1 MAPAAAGVLGEW
13 QTTLR
18 VVAAFLIFCVVASG
32 TYLVNDVVDA
42 ESDRHHP
49 TKRVRPVA
57 SGALRPG
64 VALGVGAVLIA
75 TAIAAALL
83 VRPWGFAAVVASY
96 AGLSIAYSIRLKRE
110 PVMELAVVAS
120 CFVLRAVAGGVVAH
134 VPLSNWFLVFT
145 SFAALF
151 IVSGKRC
158 AEHARLGEDRG
169 VHRLV
174 LDQYSESFLK
184 SALTISAT
192 VTVASYCLWAFD
204 RTGLLAHAG
213 DRVVWIELTVI
224 PLVLSVLH
232 ILRLLDAGHGGE
244 PEQLALRDH
253 VLQGYGVLW
262 LALMGIGLL
271 LGTLERELRIAIADP
286 DGAVHVVGASLT
298 LAVAWCSPGT
308 GACLRMTLKR
318 GPPPLRSDERADVS
332 SSIFEAEPLTARTTS
347 GEHRARRMP
356 KLKFG
361 TMAIKGTCL
370 TLFFSRGASPPT
382 ARFGSVRFG

>member
-1 MAPAAAGVLGEW
+1 VTSVGRVTRQEPLPPNGVVPRHDLGPPAPRSTLRLLAQGARPRQWLKNLLVLMAPAAAGVLGEW
-13 QTTLR
+13 HTTLR
-18 VVAAFLIFCVVASG
+18 VVAAFSIFCVVASG

-42 ESDRHHP
+42 GSDRYHP
-49 TKRVRPVA
+49 TKRLRPVA

-64 VALGVGAVLIA
+64 VALGVGTALIA

-110 PVMELAVVAS
+110 PVLELALVAS
-120 CFVLRAVAGGVVAH
+120 CFVLRAVAGGVVAQ

-158 AEHARLGEDRG
+158 AEHARLGDDRG

-174 LDQYSESFLK
+174 LDEYSESFLR
-184 SALTISAT
+184 STLTISAT
-192 VTVASYCLWAFD
+192 VTVASYCLWAFE
-204 RTGLLAHAG
+204 RTGLLAHVG
-213 DRVVWIELTVI
+213 NHVVWIELTVV

-253 VLQGYGVLW
+253 ALQGYGVLW
-262 LALMGIGLL
+262 LALMGIGLY
-271 LGTLERELRIAIADP
+271 G
-286 DGAVHVVGASLT
+286 
-298 LAVAWCSPGT
+298 
-308 GACLRMTLKR
+308 
-318 GPPPLRSDERADVS
+318 
-332 SSIFEAEPLTARTTS
+332 
-347 GEHRARRMP
+347 
-356 KLKFG
+356 
-361 TMAIKGTCL
+361 
-370 TLFFSRGASPPT
+370 
-382 ARFGSVRFG
+382 

>member
-1 MAPAAAGVLGEW
+1 MTSLGRVPRLEPQPNDDVVPLHRLGPPAPRSTLVLLARGARPRQWLKNVLVFMAPAAAGVLGEW
-13 QTTLR
+13 HTTLR

-42 ESDRHHP
+42 ESDRYHP

-57 SGALRPG
+57 SGALRPD
-64 VALGVGAVLIA
+64 VALGVGTALLA
-75 TAIAAALL
+75 TAVAAALL
-83 VRPWGFAAVVASY
+83 LRPWGFAAVVASY

-120 CFVLRAVAGGVVAH
+120 CFVLRAVAGGVVAQ

-158 AEHARLGEDRG
+158 AEHARLGDDRG

-174 LDQYSESFLK
+174 LDQYSQSFLK
-184 SALTISAT
+184 STLTISAT

-204 RTGLLAHAG
+204 RTGLLLHAG

-244 PEQLALRDH
+244 PEQLALGDH

-262 LALMGIGLL
+262 LALMGIGLY
-271 LGTLERELRIAIADP
+271 G
-286 DGAVHVVGASLT
+286 
-298 LAVAWCSPGT
+298 
-308 GACLRMTLKR
+308 
-318 GPPPLRSDERADVS
+318 
-332 SSIFEAEPLTARTTS
+332 
-347 GEHRARRMP
+347 
-356 KLKFG
+356 
-361 TMAIKGTCL
+361 
-370 TLFFSRGASPPT
+370 
-382 ARFGSVRFG
+382 